1 MISRKQ
7 ILWVDGFAGAIA
19 GVAVLL
25 ASGWLC
31 DLYRLPVSLL
41 VFIGTANLVY
51 GCYSISLASRARR
64 PKILILLLVV
74 ANLSWAVLCLRWAF
88 VYAETASFF
97 GLAQFIAEAIF
108 VAGLASLEWRW
119 RGQLLTA

>member
-41 VFIGTANLVY
+41 VFM
-51 GCYSISLASRARR
+51 
-64 PKILILLLVV
+64 
-74 ANLSWAVLCLRWAF
+74 RWAF